1 MINQIKSSSPLKS
14 DEVMSIYFDRDAVT
28 VLLSIATIL
37 IALSQMKIASSKA
50 RLDLYNKRFAIYTTA
65 LEYYQTLWGK
75 TDTPLKVCEAN
86 MIKAFRESKFLFKQP
101 DGIYETL
108 EKIKDAGAMA
118 TGLKVNIAKME
129 SDPTTDGRVLTKSR
143 ENRSA
148 ALQRFED
155 NLKLLEQQ
163 LEKYLRFKTASGWT
177 FLPW

>member
-1 MINQIKSSSPLKS
+1 
-14 DEVMSIYFDRDAVT
+14 
-28 VLLSIATIL
+28 
-37 IALSQMKIASSKA
+37 MKIASSKA

-65 LEYYQTLWGK
+65 LEYYQALWGK
-75 TDTPLKVCEAN
+75 TDTPIKVCEAN
-86 MIKAFRESKFLFKQP
+86 MIKAFRESKFLFKSS

-118 TGLKVNIAKME
+118 TGIKDRIEIME
-129 SDPTTDGRVLTKSR
+129 KEVSADGRVLTKSR

-155 NLKLLEQQ
+155 NLKTLEQQ
-163 LEKYLRFKTASGWT
+163 LEKYLRFKTASGWS

>member
-1 MINQIKSSSPLKS
+1 MNIS
-14 DEVMSIYFDRDAVT
+14 FDKDTVT
-28 VLLSIATIL
+28 VFLSIATIL

-65 LEYYQTLWGK
+65 LEYYQVLWGK
-75 TDTPLKVCEAN
+75 SDASLKVSEAN
-86 MIKAFRESKFLFKQP
+86 MIKAFRESKFLFKKS
-101 DGIYETL
+101 DGIYGTL

-118 TGLKVNIAKME
+118 TGIKERIEIME
-129 SDPTTDGRVLTKSR
+129 KEVSADGRVLTKSR

-155 NLKLLEQQ
+155 NLKTLEQQ
-163 LEKYLRFKTASGWT
+163 LEKYLRFKTASGWS